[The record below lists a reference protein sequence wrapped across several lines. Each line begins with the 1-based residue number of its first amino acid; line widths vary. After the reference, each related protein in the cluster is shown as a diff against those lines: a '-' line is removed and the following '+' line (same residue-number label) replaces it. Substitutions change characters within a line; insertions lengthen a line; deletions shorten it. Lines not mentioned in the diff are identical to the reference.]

1 MSADLDILEQTL
13 RASGDP
19 VLLAEWA
26 QAPLP
31 EGIDTILALLT
42 GQNERLHSVADRLGI
57 DPDTLLYAMRRYV
70 REVML
75 HPAADDARMLGL
87 TAHSGPDDLKRNYRA
102 LQSWLH
108 PDRLDGPDDAG
119 ALSARINAAW
129 SRLRAARR
137 TQSSG
142 STLMAFRPRW
152 QKVEVQA
159 KLRPRRW
166 VTAAGILPILL
177 ALTVAVMM
185 DLRPQSK
192 RDAPGHLA
200 ETAAQR
206 DPTTVP
212 AAPIRWRTARN
223 AGESGVPLA
232 AQVREPAEHPSDE
245 PDRPQTSGK
254 IVRIA
259 TAAAAPGPRQAATGD
274 ARQRADPREPETVRH
289 EAMRTGAPAPVAAAS
304 ARRPE
309 RAKKQQTP
317 TPGEPSDRAP
327 DAVAAAAGALP
338 AAPAES
344 AHPAQADR
352 VRPEASARTAAKP
365 EPLQPTEGNRRPPIQ
380 PAVAALETPVASEPE
395 SLVAPSP
402 AQPLPDVIDDLAHV
416 DRARAQGASL
426 LDYLTGRRD
435 NAPPIWHS
443 GSALNQAE
451 TARKILISGRRAQA
465 ARPRRDLARWHFG
478 TDRAEGRIPIEPAD
492 RRLDTQV
499 ALVQM
504 IWKNDDWWV
513 EQIALE
519 STQ

>member
-19 VLLAEWA
+19 VLLAECA
-26 QAPLP
+26 EAPLP
-31 EGIDTILALLT
+31 EGIDTILALMT
-42 GQNERLHSVADRLGI
+42 GQSERLHSAADRLGI
-57 DPDTLLYAMRRYV
+57 DPDTLLYAMRCYV

-108 PDRLDGPDDAG
+108 PDRMDGPDDASN
-119 ALSARINAAW
+119 LSARINAAW

-142 STLMAFRPRW
+142 NTLMAFRPRW

-159 KLRPRRW
+159 KPPPRRW
-166 VTAAGILPILL
+166 VTVASIAPILL

-185 DLRPQSK
+185 DLRPQDT
-192 RDAPGHLA
+192 DASGRTA
-200 ETAAQR
+200 EPAPDLDPATA
-206 DPTTVP
+206 P
-212 AAPIRWRTARN
+212 AAAIRWRPARD
-223 AGESGVPLA
+223 AGEPGVPLA
-232 AQVREPAEHPSDE
+232 AQARDPADRHSHD
-245 PDRPQTSGK
+245 PDLTQAPGQT
-254 IVRIA
+254 VRIA
-259 TAAAAPGPRQAATGD
+259 AASATPRSVQAATD
-274 ARQRADPREPETVRH
+274 DVRQRAGRQGPETLRH
-289 EAMRTGAPAPVAAAS
+289 DATRTQAPVAAAPT
-304 ARRPE
+304 RRPE
-309 RAKKQQTP
+309 RANQPRTLL
-317 TPGEPSDRAP
+317 PGEPADRAP
-327 DAVAAAAGALP
+327 DAVAAAARTLP
-338 AAPAES
+338 ASPPDS
-344 AHPAQADR
+344 AHPERAGR
-352 VRPEASARTAAKP
+352 IRPEPSARTAARP
-365 EPLQPTEGNRRPPIQ
+365 EPLQQAEGNRLPPIQ

-395 SLVAPSP
+395 SLAAPSP
-402 AQPLPDVIDDLAHV
+402 AQPAPDVIDDLAHV

-443 GSALNQAE
+443 GSALTQAE

-465 ARPRRDLARWHFG
+465 ARPRRDLAHWHFG

-492 RRLDTQV
+492 RRLDTQI

-513 EQIALE
+513 AQIALE
-519 STQ
+519 SSQ